1 MPNDDAYQLDVDRFA
16 GRIEKLHAHIPKHG
30 SVYNTKTI
38 LFTPPISDS
47 ENPYAKSKVMHTYL
61 FGYEL
66 PDTLLLLTETTLV
79 FVGSKK
85 KCEFLRP
92 AVGSTKKI
100 DIEIIVWNKK
110 DGVESVIN
118 EIADYLPAETNTVG
132 VLKKEYDSHTSKLV
146 VAIKKT
152 IGGREIVDVSHGL
165 SLCLGVKAPEEA
177 ELLQK
182 SAVLTNK
189 VLKHFFIPR
198 LENIIDEEI
207 SITHENLAQEVEAVI
222 EQPEKINL
230 KVPQADVESCYFP
243 ILQSGGSYDLKVSAQ
258 SSDQVLKHDIIIASL
273 GARYKMYCSNV
284 ARTFLIDPPKHVNAA
299 YDLLLRMQEAVMK
312 EMIPGRPLKSVR
324 TAAAKFLKGEGREDL
339 IACLPKSLGFAV
351 GIDFKDSALQLNSK
365 NSAPFRNGMIFY
377 LGLGLQNIPH
387 AGSDKTY
394 ALMIGDTVSISI
406 DKANLLTKH
415 AKELTNVTYIISKD
429 EESDAGSDSSDDD
442 VGGGKNDKS
451 KSSKSS
457 NGDGDALMARDLDKS
472 SKRSS
477 ARTAEVNAGALNAAA
492 DREKKQIQI
501 MKRRNEERLRELARS
516 KATEE
521 DEENEAEELST
532 YRKTSAYPEGAMGH
546 VVKVDMTNEA
556 ILLPINGMPTPFHI
570 STIKSVVLPD
580 PDNRATYLRINFY
593 GAGQAV
599 PKDASPNIAKL
610 IAKHSH
616 WASFVREV
624 TLRSL
629 DGNNLTQAYR
639 QIAELRKR
647 FRNRIT
653 RDLLQSTLVTQ
664 DKLQR
669 IKNER
674 ISRLSDVTMRPVL
687 SGRKTQGNLEVHA
700 NGLRFVSQK
709 GELLDIMYNNI
720 QNAIF
725 QPCESEVMVLLH
737 FHLKNDIM
745 IGKKKHNDVQFY
757 TEVVDVSLQVD
768 NRTTIYDP
776 DEMDDEQRERQ
787 LRKKLNMAFKEFAR
801 KVESTAK
808 KYDHDLEFDVP
819 YRDLGFYGTP
829 HREMVFLQP
838 TLHSLINVTETPF
851 CCVPLDEIDHVHFER
866 ITFAS
871 KAFDMVFIN
880 KDFSKQPWRV
890 DMVGNDDKDS
900 IQDWL
905 TDMEISFTEGP
916 MNLNWKQIMNTIS
929 GDDRFYEE
937 TEDDLVTPKEAG
949 WEFLR
954 MVGKE
959 SDESDDDDEEDDE
972 YSEDGE
978 EEESGSE
985 TEESEDYAS
994 ESSEGSYRDDDLEE
1008 EGMDWDDMEREA
1020 AASDRRK
1027 SNRDAEEEEG
1037 PKKRRRGSNAQPT
1050 RKRRR

>member
-1 MPNDDAYQLDVDRFA
+1 
-16 GRIEKLHAHIPKHG
+16 
-30 SVYNTKTI
+30 
-38 LFTPPISDS
+38 
-47 ENPYAKSKVMHTYL
+47 
-61 FGYEL
+61 
-66 PDTLLLLTETTLV
+66 
-79 FVGSKK
+79 
-85 KCEFLRP
+85 
-92 AVGSTKKI
+92 
-100 DIEIIVWNKK
+100 
-110 DGVESVIN
+110 
-118 EIADYLPAETNTVG
+118 
-132 VLKKEYDSHTSKLV
+132 
-146 VAIKKT
+146 
-152 IGGREIVDVSHGL
+152 
-165 SLCLGVKAPEEA
+165 
-177 ELLQK
+177 
-182 SAVLTNK
+182 
-189 VLKHFFIPR
+189 
-198 LENIIDEEI
+198 
-207 SITHENLAQEVEAVI
+207 
-222 EQPEKINL
+222 
-230 KVPQADVESCYFP
+230 
-243 ILQSGGSYDLKVSAQ
+243 
-258 SSDQVLKHDIIIASL
+258 
-273 GARYKMYCSNV
+273 
-284 ARTFLIDPPKHVNAA
+284 
-299 YDLLLRMQEAVMK
+299 
-312 EMIPGRPLKSVR
+312 
-324 TAAAKFLKGEGREDL
+324 
-339 IACLPKSLGFAV
+339 
-351 GIDFKDSALQLNSK
+351 
-365 NSAPFRNGMIFY
+365 
-377 LGLGLQNIPH
+377 
-387 AGSDKTY
+387 
-394 ALMIGDTVSISI
+394 
-406 DKANLLTKH
+406 
-415 AKELTNVTYIISKD
+415 
-429 EESDAGSDSSDDD
+429 
-442 VGGGKNDKS
+442 
-451 KSSKSS
+451 
-457 NGDGDALMARDLDKS
+457 
-472 SKRSS
+472 
-477 ARTAEVNAGALNAAA
+477 
-492 DREKKQIQI
+492 
-501 MKRRNEERLRELARS
+501 
-516 KATEE
+516 
-521 DEENEAEELST
+521 
-532 YRKTSAYPEGAMGH
+532 
-546 VVKVDMTNEA
+546 
-556 ILLPINGMPTPFHI
+556 
-570 STIKSVVLPD
+570 
-580 PDNRATYLRINFY
+580 
-593 GAGQAV
+593 
-599 PKDASPNIAKL
+599 
-610 IAKHSH
+610 
-616 WASFVREV
+616 
-624 TLRSL
+624 
-629 DGNNLTQAYR
+629 
-639 QIAELRKR
+639 
-647 FRNRIT
+647 
-653 RDLLQSTLVTQ
+653 
-664 DKLQR
+664 
-669 IKNER
+669 
-674 ISRLSDVTMRPVL
+674 MRPVL

>member
-1 MPNDDAYQLDVDRFA
+1 
-16 GRIEKLHAHIPKHG
+16 
-30 SVYNTKTI
+30 
-38 LFTPPISDS
+38 
-47 ENPYAKSKVMHTYL
+47 
-61 FGYEL
+61 
-66 PDTLLLLTETTLV
+66 
-79 FVGSKK
+79 
-85 KCEFLRP
+85 
-92 AVGSTKKI
+92 
-100 DIEIIVWNKK
+100 
-110 DGVESVIN
+110 
-118 EIADYLPAETNTVG
+118 
-132 VLKKEYDSHTSKLV
+132 
-146 VAIKKT
+146 
-152 IGGREIVDVSHGL
+152 
-165 SLCLGVKAPEEA
+165 
-177 ELLQK
+177 
-182 SAVLTNK
+182 
-189 VLKHFFIPR
+189 
-198 LENIIDEEI
+198 
-207 SITHENLAQEVEAVI
+207 
-222 EQPEKINL
+222 
-230 KVPQADVESCYFP
+230 
-243 ILQSGGSYDLKVSAQ
+243 
-258 SSDQVLKHDIIIASL
+258 
-273 GARYKMYCSNV
+273 
-284 ARTFLIDPPKHVNAA
+284 
-299 YDLLLRMQEAVMK
+299 
-312 EMIPGRPLKSVR
+312 
-324 TAAAKFLKGEGREDL
+324 
-339 IACLPKSLGFAV
+339 
-351 GIDFKDSALQLNSK
+351 
-365 NSAPFRNGMIFY
+365 
-377 LGLGLQNIPH
+377 
-387 AGSDKTY
+387 
-394 ALMIGDTVSISI
+394 MIGDTVSIAS

-429 EESDAGSDSSDDD
+429 EDSGDGSGSSDEEED
-442 VGGGKNDKS
+442 GRGKNDKS
-451 KSSKSS
+451 KSSKRS
-457 NGDGDALMARDLDKS
+457 NGDTDALMARDLDKS

-477 ARTAEVNAGALNAAA
+477 ARTAEVNAGALNAAV
-492 DREKKQIQI
+492 DREKKQVQI

-516 KATEE
+516 KTT
-521 DEENEAEELST
+521 DPNQENEAEELST
-532 YRKTSAYPEGAMGH
+532 YRKASAYPEGAMGH
-546 VVKVDMTNEA
+546 IVKVDMSNEA
-556 ILLPINGMPTPFHI
+556 ILLPINGMPVPFHI
-570 STIKSVVLPD
+570 SMIKSVVLPD

-599 PKDASPNIAKL
+599 PKDACPNVAKL
-610 IAKHSH
+610 VAKHSH
-616 WASFVREV
+616 WASFIREV

-653 RDLLQSTLVTQ
+653 RDLLQSTLVAQ

-709 GELLDIMYNNI
+709 GEILDILYNNM
-720 QNAIF
+720 QNGIF

-745 IGKKKHNDVQFY
+745 IGKKKHKDVQFY

-787 LRKKLNMAFKEFAR
+787 LRKKLNVAFKEFAR

-838 TLHSLINVTETPF
+838 TLNSLINVTETPF

-880 KDFSKQPWRV
+880 KDFTKQPWRV

-916 MNLNWKQIMNTIS
+916 MNLNWKQIMNTVS
-929 GDDRFYEE
+929 GDERFYED

-954 MVGKE
+954 MVGKD
-959 SDESDDDDEEDDE
+959 SDESDDGDEEDSEFSDAVEEDE
-972 YSEDGE
+972 SES
-978 EEESGSE
+978 ESA
-985 TEESEDYAS
+985 ESEDYAS
-994 ESSEGSYRDDDLEE
+994 ESSEGSFNDDELEE

-1020 AASDRRK
+1020 AVSDRRK
-1027 SNRDAEEEEG
+1027 SQRDAEEEEA
-1037 PKKRRRGSNAQPT
+1037 PKKRRRGSSAKPS
-1050 RKRRR
+1050 KRRRR